1 MTIKI
6 HRPDAVDL
14 KGFVKILTDN
24 GYNVTFRKASG
35 GRMMCDVEDGQAV
48 ILNERSPETT
58 ITME

>member
-6 HRPDAVDL
+6 HRPDAIDL
-14 KGFVKILTDN
+14 KGFIKILTDN

-48 ILNERSPETT
+48 VLNEQASEATT
-58 ITME
+58 SIE